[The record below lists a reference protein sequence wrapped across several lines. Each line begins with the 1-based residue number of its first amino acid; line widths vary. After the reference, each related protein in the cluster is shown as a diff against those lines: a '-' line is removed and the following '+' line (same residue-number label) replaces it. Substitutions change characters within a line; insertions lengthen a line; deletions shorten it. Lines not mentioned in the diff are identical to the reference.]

1 MLSLLRMWVQ
11 SLVRELR
18 SHKARPKIFFKFFKK
33 EKKEAIIHGIKVIG
47 YLEKIK
53 LGTHVIP
60 YTIYI

>member
-1 MLSLLRMWVQ
+1 MQGVQVQ

-33 EKKEAIIHGIKVIG
+33 EKKEAIIHGIKVID

-53 LGTHVIP
+53 FGTYVIP
-60 YTIYI
+60 YTIYM